1 MKNLCVQG
9 GRKLYGSVRVQ
20 GSKNICLP
28 VMAASILNE
37 GISVIENCPCIDDVF
52 IMQEILSGLGCVI
65 NREQNTLII
74 DTANAVSKPVTADM
88 AGKLRASSVLMGP
101 LLARFGSVKT
111 AKPGGCQIGK
121 RPIDIHLDVFKR
133 LGASWELDDEYVSV
147 SALKL
152 HEADIYLRFPSVGA
166 TQNAIMASVKVP
178 GITIIR
184 NAAKEPEIV
193 GLCDYL
199 TGCGADI
206 KGAGGDTIAVRG
218 VDKLNDTVYTIPAD
232 RMVMGTYIA
241 SACATRG
248 NIKLTGCNICDAEG
262 FLDVYTGM
270 GLEYKECKDGI
281 SIFQKERPKAVDYI
295 KTSVYPGF
303 PTDMQPQMAVVL
315 ALAHGTSMVTES
327 IFENRFKYVD
337 ELNRMGCHI
346 KVEGNTAY
354 IEGVDKIT
362 GAQMSAPDLRAGAAL
377 VIAALS
383 ADGISEIE
391 DIEYIQRGYE
401 DFEGKLRGLG
411 AMIERVDS
419 EREALKARL
428 KIG

>member
-52 IMQEILSGLGCVI
+52 IMQEILSSLGCVI

-74 DTANAVSKPVTADM
+74 DTANAVSKPVSADM

-133 LGASWELDDEYVSV
+133 LGASWELDDENVSV
-147 SALKL
+147 SSLKL

-199 TGCGADI
+199 SGCGADI

-218 VDKLNDTVYTIPAD
+218 VDNLNDTVYTIPAD

-241 SACATRG
+241 SVCATRG
-248 NIKLTGCNICDAEG
+248 NIKLTGCNICDAGDSWMYTRAWGLSTKSAKMEY
-262 FLDVYTGM
+262 VYSR
-270 GLEYKECKDGI
+270 KKD
-281 SIFQKERPKAVDYI
+281 PK
-295 KTSVYPGF
+295 
-303 PTDMQPQMAVVL
+303 
-315 ALAHGTSMVTES
+315 
-327 IFENRFKYVD
+327 
-337 ELNRMGCHI
+337 
-346 KVEGNTAY
+346 
-354 IEGVDKIT
+354 
-362 GAQMSAPDLRAGAAL
+362 
-377 VIAALS
+377 
-383 ADGISEIE
+383 
-391 DIEYIQRGYE
+391 
-401 DFEGKLRGLG
+401 
-411 AMIERVDS
+411 
-419 EREALKARL
+419 RL
-428 KIG
+428 II

>member
-152 HEADIYLRFPSVGA
+152 MRLIYILDFQVWGQHRMLLWHRLRCRELLLS
-166 TQNAIMASVKVP
+166 
-178 GITIIR
+178 
-184 NAAKEPEIV
+184 E
-193 GLCDYL
+193 
-199 TGCGADI
+199 
-206 KGAGGDTIAVRG
+206 
-218 VDKLNDTVYTIPAD
+218 
-232 RMVMGTYIA
+232 
-241 SACATRG
+241 
-248 NIKLTGCNICDAEG
+248 
-262 FLDVYTGM
+262 
-270 GLEYKECKDGI
+270 
-281 SIFQKERPKAVDYI
+281 
-295 KTSVYPGF
+295 
-303 PTDMQPQMAVVL
+303 MQ
-315 ALAHGTSMVTES
+315 
-327 IFENRFKYVD
+327 
-337 ELNRMGCHI
+337 
-346 KVEGNTAY
+346 
-354 IEGVDKIT
+354 
-362 GAQMSAPDLRAGAAL
+362 
-377 VIAALS
+377 
-383 ADGISEIE
+383 
-391 DIEYIQRGYE
+391 
-401 DFEGKLRGLG
+401 
-411 AMIERVDS
+411 
-419 EREALKARL
+419 LKSR
-428 KIG
+428 K

>member
-52 IMQEILSGLGCVI
+52 IMQEILSSLGCVI

-74 DTANAVSKPVTADM
+74 DTANAVSKPVSADM

-133 LGASWELDDEYVSV
+133 LGASWELDDENVSV
-147 SALKL
+147 SSLKL

-166 TQNAIMASVKVP
+166 TQNAIMASVRVP

-218 VDKLNDTVYTIPAD
+218 VDNLNDTVYTIPAD

-241 SACATRG
+241 SVCATRG
-248 NIKLTGCNICDAEG
+248 DIKLTGCNICDAGG

-270 GLEYKECKDGI
+270 GLEYKECEDGI
-281 SIFQKERPKAVDYI
+281 CIFQKERPKAVNYI

-303 PTDMQPQMAVVL
+303 PTDMQ
-315 ALAHGTSMVTES
+315 SVTMSVAAYSDGKTVFEES
-327 IFENRFKYVD
+327 IFENRFGVAGQLKK
-337 ELNRMGCHI
+337 MGADI
-346 KVEGNTAY
+346 S
-354 IEGVDKIT
+354 VDKNMAHVTGRSRLT
-362 GAQMSAPDLRAGAAL
+362 GADVAGTDLRGTAAL
-377 VIAALS
+377 FVAALA
-383 ADGISEIE
+383 ADGESIIRNTQ
-391 DIEYIQRGYE
+391 YINRGYE
-401 DFEGKLRGLG
+401 KFVSNYRELG
-411 AMIERVDS
+411 AEIIE
-419 EREALKARL
+419 
-428 KIG
+428 I

>member
-74 DTANAVSKPVTADM
+74 DTANAVSKTVTADM

-101 LLARFGSVKT
+101 LLA
-111 AKPGGCQIGK
+111 
-121 RPIDIHLDVFKR
+121 
-133 LGASWELDDEYVSV
+133 WELDDEYVSV

-232 RMVMGTYIA
+232 RMVMGTYFA
-241 SACATRG
+241 SVCATRG
-248 NIKLTGCNICDAEG
+248 NIKLTGCDIRDAEG

-303 PTDMQPQMAVVL
+303 PTDMQ
-315 ALAHGTSMVTES
+315 SVTMSVAAYSDGKTVFEES
-327 IFENRFKYVD
+327 IFENRFGVAVQLKK
-337 ELNRMGCHI
+337 MGADI
-346 KVEGNTAY
+346 S
-354 IEGVDKIT
+354 VDKNMAHVTGRSRLT
-362 GAQMSAPDLRAGAAL
+362 GADVAGTDLRGTAAL
-377 VIAALS
+377 FVASLAAEGES
-383 ADGISEIE
+383 IIRNMQ
-391 DIEYIQRGYE
+391 YINRGYE
-401 DFEGKLRGLG
+401 KFVSNYRELG
-411 AMIERVDS
+411 AEIIE
-419 EREALKARL
+419 
-428 KIG
+428 I